1 MNALRRLLACLAALC
16 LGAAAIA
23 AETVDFALLRS
34 RVAADL
40 AVGVDWPRAVRR
52 AEAHAAAMT
61 PQGAWPDVD
70 YANRHI
76 TVWAPRKHLE
86 RLRDIALVF
95 GAEASGKARD
105 PDLRDA
111 LLRGL
116 THWQQA
122 HPRSKNWWFNQIFTP
137 RLLGETLI
145 LAQAGG
151 VGVDDLPPGL
161 LDRWAKE
168 GGDPSKKAFN
178 TTGSNRMALGEH
190 WAYRGILTGDARTL
204 QVGLN
209 ALFSTLRL
217 TDAEGLQRDLS
228 FHQHGP
234 QLYLGNYGYEWL
246 SLAAKWLAYVGGT
259 PAAPA
264 PEAAAL
270 IRDYACRSFFPAIR
284 GEWFLFN
291 VIGRQQA
298 SRPGDARARKTLP
311 VLRHLAAAFP
321 ADAPAFEVF
330 ARRVRLDPVAP
341 PPAAQSTVYPRSD
354 YALHV
359 RPAFTFD
366 VRANSARTAR
376 CEWGNDE
383 NLLGHYLSEGST
395 GFVAHGDEYAEIA
408 PLWDWF
414 KVPGATVVDK
424 GRDKAIPRGKPWGR
438 LGSATFVGGVDGV
451 GALAFA
457 YRRDAEAPGRFAW
470 FALGD
475 AVVCLGAGLSATGD
489 APLVTTLDQCWRRDP
504 IPAEALARGVVDT
517 PATLVHGAFR
527 YTVPRQPATLRLSL
541 DAREG
546 SWSRV
551 SAAEKKR
558 VSGEVFTL
566 WLDHGPAPKA
576 ATYAYVV
583 SPAALPAPKVEI
595 LSNTPDLQ
603 AARDAAGRVAV
614 VAHTAGDFSF
624 GGCTLATERPC
635 VALFTKEGGLA
646 FVDPATGRD
655 DFRCVLTCP

>member
-190 WAYRGILTGDARTL
+190 WAYRGILT
-204 QVGLN
+204 
-209 ALFSTLRL
+209 
-217 TDAEGLQRDLS
+217 
-228 FHQHGP
+228 
-234 QLYLGNYGYEWL
+234 
-246 SLAAKWLAYVGGT
+246 
-259 PAAPA
+259 
-264 PEAAAL
+264 
-270 IRDYACRSFFPAIR
+270 
-284 GEWFLFN
+284 
-291 VIGRQQA
+291 
-298 SRPGDARARKTLP
+298 
-311 VLRHLAAAFP
+311 

-330 ARRVRLDPVAP
+330 ARRVRLDPAAP

-395 GFVAHGDEYAEIA
+395 GFVARGDEYAEIA

-414 KVPGATVVDK
+414 KVPGTTVVDK

-470 FALGD
+470 FALG
-475 AVVCLGAGLSATGD
+475 
-489 APLVTTLDQCWRRDP
+489 
-504 IPAEALARGVVDT
+504 
-517 PATLVHGAFR
+517 
-527 YTVPRQPATLRLSL
+527 
-541 DAREG
+541 
-546 SWSRV
+546 
-551 SAAEKKR
+551 
-558 VSGEVFTL
+558 
-566 WLDHGPAPKA
+566 
-576 ATYAYVV
+576 
-583 SPAALPAPKVEI
+583 
-595 LSNTPDLQ
+595 
-603 AARDAAGRVAV
+603 DAAGRVAV

>member
-1 MNALRRLLACLAALC
+1 MSLLKRLALMLFVLVCGTTASAAD
-16 LGAAAIA
+16 AI
-23 AETVDFALLRS
+23 DFKLLRE
-34 RVAADL
+34 RVTTDL
-40 AVGVDWPRAVRR
+40 AVGVDWAKAVPQ

-61 PQGAWPDVD
+61 PQGAWPDID

-86 RLRDIALVF
+86 RLRSIALVF
-95 GAEASGKARD
+95 GTKDSGKFQD
-105 PDLRDA
+105 PALRDA

-116 THWQQA
+116 THWQKA
-122 HPRSKNWWFNQIFTP
+122 HPRSKNWWFNQILTP
-137 RLLGETLI
+137 RLLGETLL

-190 WAYRGILTGDARTL
+190 WAYRGILTGDPKVL
-204 QVGLN
+204 QVGLD
-209 ALFSTLRL
+209 ALFSTLCF
-217 TDAEGLQRDLS
+217 TDAEGLQRDFS

-259 PAAPA
+259 PAAPTA
-264 PEAAAL
+264 ESAAL

-298 SRPGDARARKTLP
+298 SRPGDPRARKALP
-311 VLRHLAAAFP
+311 ILRHLAAAFP
-321 ADAPAFEVF
+321 ADKETFEVF
-330 ARRVRLDPVAP
+330 AQRIQLAPDAP
-341 PPAAQSTVYPRSD
+341 PPEAQSTVYPCSD
-354 YALHV
+354 YALQVH
-359 RPAFTFD
+359 PAFTFD

-376 CEWGNDE
+376 CEWGNNE

-395 GFVAHGDEYAEIA
+395 GFVARGDEYAEIA

-414 KVPGATVVDK
+414 KVPGTTVVDK

-451 GALAFA
+451 GSLAFA
-457 YRRDAEAPGRFAW
+457 YRRDKETPGRFAW
-470 FALGD
+470 FAFGD
-475 AVVCLGAGLSATGD
+475 VVVCLGAGISSTGES
-489 APLVTTLDQCWRRDP
+489 PLVTTIDQCWRHDP
-504 IPAEALARGVVDT
+504 IPEQALKQGALST

-527 YTVPRQPATLRLSL
+527 YTVPKQSATLRVSL
-541 DAREG
+541 DKREG

-566 WLDHGPAPKA
+566 WLDHGPAPKD
-576 ATYAYVV
+576 ATYAYLV
-583 SPAALPAPKVEI
+583 SPAVAKVPKVEI
-595 LSNTPDLQ
+595 LANTPDLQ
-603 AARDAAGRVAV
+603 AAQDAEGRVAI
-614 VAHTAGDFSF
+614 VAHKAGTFTV
-624 GGCTLATERPC
+624 GNRTLTTEHPC
-635 VALFTKEGGLA
+635 VALFTKEDG
-646 FVDPATGRD
+646 FVFIDPVTGKK
-655 DFRCVLTCP
+655 DFACSLTQP